1 MDSLQAIVLAIVQGL
16 SEFLPISSSGHLILV
31 PHFLGWTDQGLAFD
45 VAVHVGT
52 LLAVVAYFRRQLFAM
67 ARAWF
72 GSFAGGGM
80 TPDARLAWCI
90 VVGTIPVG
98 IVGLLFS
105 DLIEKMLRNPLFV
118 AGTLSVFGLLM
129 WLADRLGARKRD
141 EYSVGWRD
149 AILIG
154 CAQALALMPG
164 TSRSGVTMTMARSL
178 GLTREAAARFSF
190 LLAVPG
196 IALAGGY
203 ELLQLLGEPD
213 GSVDWSMMSLGL
225 VVSAV
230 TGYLCIHWLL
240 KFIGRIGLAPFA
252 FYRFALAALIV
263 FLFA

>member
-52 LLAVVAYFRRQLFAM
+52 LFAVVAYFRKQLFAM
-67 ARAWF
+67 TRAWF
-72 GSFAGGGM
+72 GSLAGGGM

-129 WLADRLGARKRD
+129 WLADRLGRQQRD
-141 EYSVGWRD
+141 EYSGGLARRD
-149 AILIG
+149 PDRLRTGAG
-154 CAQALALMPG
+154 ADARHLAFRRDDDDG
-164 TSRSGVTMTMARSL
+164 AHARADARGRGAVL
-178 GLTREAAARFSF
+178 VPARGARHRDGRRLRAAATARRARRLRGLVDDEPRASWSPPS
-190 LLAVPG
+190 PG
-196 IALAGGY
+196 I
-203 ELLQLLGEPD
+203 
-213 GSVDWSMMSLGL
+213 
-225 VVSAV
+225 SAS
-230 TGYLCIHWLL
+230 TGC
-240 KFIGRIGLAPFA
+240 
-252 FYRFALAALIV
+252 
-263 FLFA
+263 